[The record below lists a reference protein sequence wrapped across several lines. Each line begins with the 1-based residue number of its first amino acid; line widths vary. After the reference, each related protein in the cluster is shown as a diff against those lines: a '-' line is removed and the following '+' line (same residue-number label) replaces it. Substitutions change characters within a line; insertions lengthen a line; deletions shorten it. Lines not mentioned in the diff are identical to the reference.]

1 MGPFEVV
8 VSLAAFL
15 LGGAIFWRLTG
26 LIKYGIDKRY
36 EAKRSHSLEEDVLK
50 DYQKFK
56 RDTQRRLQNL
66 ETIAA
71 EYDEITGRDEQ
82 VDELQAHEPAIE
94 MEDSSQREETKVEEG
109 RSNLPNMLRS

>member
-8 VSLAAFL
+8 VALAAFV
-15 LGGAIFWRLTG
+15 LGGAIFWRVTG
-26 LIKYGIDKRY
+26 LIKYWVDRRY
-36 EAKRSHSLEEDVLK
+36 ESKRASSVDANVLR

-56 RDTQRRLQNL
+56 RDTMRRLQNL

-71 EYDEITGRDEQ
+71 EYDELKENYDRLEEHD
-82 VDELQAHEPAIE
+82 PSIE
-94 MEDSSQREETKVEEG
+94 IEDSSQREETKTDDG